1 LPTTASGAL
10 PTEVPAGQIFIRG
23 RASFLQPLRPE
34 PNLTAMYLGP
44 DSLMPVASAVAAIVG
59 FVMMFWRRLVGA
71 ARLLAQRVSLRLR
84 RR

>member
-1 LPTTASGAL
+1 M
-10 PTEVPAGQIFIRG
+10 FIRG
-23 RASFLQPLRPE
+23 RASFLQPWRPE

-44 DSLMPVASAVAAIVG
+44 DSLMPVASAVAAVVG